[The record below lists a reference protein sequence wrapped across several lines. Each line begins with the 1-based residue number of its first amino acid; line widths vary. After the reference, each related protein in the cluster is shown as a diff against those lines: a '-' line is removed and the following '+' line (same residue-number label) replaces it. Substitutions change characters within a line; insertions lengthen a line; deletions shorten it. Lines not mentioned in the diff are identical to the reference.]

1 MRFEIGLA
9 TSLRFTGTPLAGE
22 LGREETTAIDF
33 RGHCFVWHEID
44 EEHDPTLSIVLIGE
58 SPGGSAQRLLSALA
72 WESNTAIASVV
83 FGFHPSVEPFDPPR
97 AKAPRS
103 SHELTLRPRP
113 RTVAVAPDPMLELAL
128 AHYRESLNAGSIF
141 YRFLALWNTLDVVLG
156 PGLDEFLRERP
167 PRHGKRWSQ
176 TSTCPT
182 TSPATSATPP
192 AMQSPTPSETGQ
204 AGRRSTRTIRR
215 TRADSCA
222 TGGFSRRSPA
232 LPSRLVGHAASPPP
246 TSGPVKLSRE
256 RIRQLYAGR

>member
-44 EEHDPTLSIVLIGE
+44 EEHDPTLSIVLTGE

-156 PGLDEFLRERP
+156 PGLDEFLRERAAEAWQAMEP
-167 PRHGKRWSQ
+167 DLDLADDVAGYFRDSSRNAVAHPIRDRPGRTAIDPDDPAHQGRLLRNGWLLAPLARTAIETLWPRGV
-176 TSTCPT
+176 T
-182 TSPATSATPP
+182 TT
-192 AMQSPTPSETGQ
+192 
-204 AGRRSTRTIRR
+204 
-215 TRADSCA
+215 
-222 TGGFSRRSPA
+222 
-232 LPSRLVGHAASPPP
+232 H
-246 TSGPVKLSRE
+246 
-256 RIRQLYAGR
+256 